1 MKLEI
6 TLSTEMLERFLADN
20 EKDLAE
26 FEASGNTL
34 MQGFAL
40 GRISVYTNLLDVYAK

>member
-1 MKLEI
+1 MKNEI

-34 MQGFAL
+34 MRGFAL
-40 GRISVYTNLLDVYAK
+40 GRIAVYRNLLDIYAK

>member
-1 MKLEI
+1 MKSEI
-6 TLSTEMLERFLADN
+6 TLSTETLKRFIADN

-26 FEASGNTL
+26 FEASGNDV
-34 MQGFAL
+34 MRGFAL